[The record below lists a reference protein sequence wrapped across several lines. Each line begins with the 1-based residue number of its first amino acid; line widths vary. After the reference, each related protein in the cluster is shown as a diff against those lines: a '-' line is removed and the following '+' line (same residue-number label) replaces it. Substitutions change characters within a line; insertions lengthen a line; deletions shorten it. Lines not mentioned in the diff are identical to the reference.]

1 MLQSNGYT
9 TGFVTSADGTRI
21 GYRQAGSGPALILV
35 HGGVQS
41 SHSFLELGGY
51 LADTFTV
58 YIPDRRGR
66 GMSGGFGPN
75 YSLQKDAQDMQALIR
90 HTGAQNIFGLSSG
103 AIVTLQTALIEPSLK
118 KVVLYEPPILVD
130 GVDHSRLNRNYENA
144 IARGNLGRAMVSI
157 IKGTGD
163 TSIFKKLPA
172 FITSPFLNFGI
183 RSQAKKATGNEV
195 LLKDLVPTFHYDRI
209 IVANAVDIIAQ
220 SENLKAEV
228 LLLGG
233 TKSQK
238 FLGMALDKL
247 NAALP
252 AARRITF
259 PGFGHIAAANG
270 NHPEAVATELKK
282 FFFGVPASANEAGRS
297 ANGY

>member
-1 MLQSNGYT
+1 MLQFNEYT
-9 TGFVTSADGTRI
+9 TGSVISADGTTI
-21 GYRQAGSGPALILV
+21 GYRQTGKGPALILV

-41 SHSFLELGGY
+41 SHSFLELGKH
-51 LADTFTV
+51 LADAFTV
-58 YIPDRRGR
+58 YLPDRRGR
-66 GMSGGFGPN
+66 GLSGGFGPN

-90 HTGAQNIFGLSSG
+90 HTGAKNIFGLSSG
-103 AIVTLQTALIEPSLK
+103 AIVTLQTAINTPALK
-118 KVVLYEPPILVD
+118 KVALYEPPILVN
-130 GVDHSRLNRNYENA
+130 GVDHSKLNRDYENA
-144 IARGNLGRAMVSI
+144 IASGNLGRAMISI

-172 FITSPFLNFGI
+172 FITAPFLNFGI
-183 RSQAKKATGNEV
+183 KAQAKKATGDGV

-220 SENLKAEV
+220 SKNLKAEV

-238 FLGMALDKL
+238 FLGMALGKL

-282 FFFGVPASANEAGRS
+282 FFTAMPVSSNDAIS
-297 ANGY
+297 